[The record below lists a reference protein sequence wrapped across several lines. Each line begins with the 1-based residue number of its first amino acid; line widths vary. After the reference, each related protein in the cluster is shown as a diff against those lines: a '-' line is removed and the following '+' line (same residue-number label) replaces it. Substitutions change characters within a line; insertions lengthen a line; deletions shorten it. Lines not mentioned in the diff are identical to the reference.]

1 MSYVIRAYCGLNGAH
16 GDDGKS
22 TQREALIVTLCEK
35 HFPAGV
41 TTYDAVGLWAG
52 CGQER
57 TVVVELITDN
67 LAADYN
73 KLRLFA
79 ANYKDS
85 AAQEC
90 VMLTKQLIDADFI

>member
-1 MSYVIRAYCGLNGAH
+1 MTYVIRAYCGLNDAH
-16 GDDGKS
+16 GDDGRS
-22 TQREALIVTLCEK
+22 AEREALIVTLCEK

-57 TVVVELITDN
+57 TVVVELITDK

-79 ANYKDS
+79 ADYKHS

-90 VMLTKQLIDADFI
+90 VMLTKQSINADFI